1 MKFTRVQQIRLYEQ
15 IIERIDAL
23 AESGMLTPGDKFPP
37 ERELMKQ
44 FGVSR
49 QVLREA
55 FSVMESQGWVATTP
69 GGGRVFLGKA
79 SASPDSLVQMIQGS
93 ALLEVLV
100 AREAVECKIAELASQ
115 QASAED
121 IQGLKSRIENLDQD
135 GYTFEWNYDFHLAIA
150 ETAKNSVL
158 YNLLQ
163 LLLQIRR
170 EVYGQDYLSRPQLKR
185 LFEDHLAIVL
195 AIESRDAERART
207 AMQKHIADTRQ
218 AFKQRMADLGTGS
231 KV

>member
-218 AFKQRMADLGTGS
+218 AFKQRMADLGTGP